1 MSGRRRRIVNNDDS
15 EEDSDE
21 EDIEDRDDDD
31 SESEST
37 DSGEQG
43 EPECETEIITLPEVD
58 VNATKT
64 GVSEDVKLE
73 PTAILKRLN
82 TNQQDQ
88 DRIQR
93 EENSRRREQKREA
106 DTSGQFQKKNSF
118 HPGGNFFSH
127 DDRDVG
133 RLVGDDRGE
142 SQLTAANLNNRAH
155 EDQYQRT
162 RFAINKISLM
172 HKKSIQRT

>member
-31 SESEST
+31 SEAESA
-37 DSGEQG
+37 DCAEED
-43 EPECETEIITLPEVD
+43 EPECETEAVTLPEVD
-58 VNATKT
+58 VNAIKT
-64 GVSEDVKLE
+64 GVSEDVKVE

-82 TNQQDQ
+82 SNQQDL

-106 DTSGQFQKKNSF
+106 DTSGPFQKKNSF
-118 HPGGNFFSH
+118 YAGGNFFSH
-127 DDRDVG
+127 DDRDVS

-142 SQLTAANLNNRAH
+142 PQLTAANLNNRAQ

-162 RFAINKISLM
+162 RFAINKTSVM
-172 HKKSIQRT
+172 H